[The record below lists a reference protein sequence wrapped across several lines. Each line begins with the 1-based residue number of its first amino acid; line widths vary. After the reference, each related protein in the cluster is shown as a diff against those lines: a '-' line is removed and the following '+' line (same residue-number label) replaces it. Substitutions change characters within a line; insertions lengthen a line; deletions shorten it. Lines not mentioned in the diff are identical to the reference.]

1 MDSLVKLFRGEMPL
15 DTAFWN
21 WAVFGGLLVNV
32 SSSVL
37 FLMLLTQEQPL
48 WAFIAG
54 YGYSLPYNVIATV
67 GVWRSAS
74 NYEGDPRWATFA
86 KMITLVCMTFLTVT

>member
-1 MDSLVKLFRGEMPL
+1 MPL

-21 WAVFGGLLVNV
+21 WAIFGGLLVNI

-37 FLMLLTQEQPL
+37 FLILITLDEPL

-54 YGYSLPYNVIATV
+54 YSFSVPYNIIATI
-67 GVWRSAS
+67 GVWRSADR
-74 NYEGDPRWATFA
+74 YDGDPRWAHIA
-86 KMITLVCMTFLTVT
+86 RIVTLAFMALLTVT